1 MKSAVKTAFLCSG
14 CGNDFPKW
22 HGQCPACNEWGTLS
36 EFKISK
42 RSKKTVSENRRKPA
56 SLAEILYKQSTERF
70 SAKLQEV
77 DRVLGGGLLKG
88 SVILLGGNPGIGKST
103 LALQIVVGCGVPS
116 LFVSAEESEDQVAMR
131 AKRLNIQSDDLQI
144 SGENQIERIVEHVSL
159 LKPEL
164 VIIDSIQ
171 TVFGMGIDSLPG
183 SPTQI
188 RESGQQLL
196 QMAKQRGV
204 SVIIIGH
211 VTKEG
216 VIAGPKMLE
225 HMVDTVLYLEGDGR
239 YDHRILRCVKNR
251 FGATNEVGIFM
262 MDEKG
267 LMEVSNPSE
276 LFLEE
281 RSTNVAGTAIYP
293 SLEGTR
299 PILVEVQALVSAAN
313 FGTPQRNV
321 NGFDYR
327 RLSMLLAVLEKRM
340 KIIMGTRDVFVNL
353 VGGLKVNDPAADL
366 GIISAVASSAME
378 KVIPPDF
385 VLIGEVGL
393 TGEVRSVGQ
402 LKKRLKE
409 AKALGFTQAL
419 IPHSGKQSIKPLP
432 KGLTVKPVATVQ
444 EAFNIL
450 F

>member
-1 MKSAVKTAFLCSG
+1 M
-14 CGNDFPKW
+14 P
-22 HGQCPACNEWGTLS
+22 
-36 EFKISK
+36 
-42 RSKKTVSENRRKPA
+42 
-56 SLAEILYKQSTERF
+56 Y
-70 SAKLQEV
+70 
-77 DRVLGGGLLKG
+77 
-88 SVILLGGNPGIGKST
+88 ILLY
-103 LALQIVVGCGVPS
+103 
-116 LFVSAEESEDQVAMR
+116 AEESEDQVAMR

-171 TVFGMGIDSLPG
+171 TVFGMEIDSLPG

-225 HMVDTVLYLEGDGR
+225 HMVDTVLYLEGDER

-419 IPHSGKQSIKPLP
+419 IPHSSKQSIKPLP
-432 KGLTVKPVATVQ
+432 KGLTVKPVSTVQ

>member
-1 MKSAVKTAFLCSG
+1 
-14 CGNDFPKW
+14 
-22 HGQCPACNEWGTLS
+22 
-36 EFKISK
+36 
-42 RSKKTVSENRRKPA
+42 
-56 SLAEILYKQSTERF
+56 
-70 SAKLQEV
+70 
-77 DRVLGGGLLKG
+77 
-88 SVILLGGNPGIGKST
+88 
-103 LALQIVVGCGVPS
+103 
-116 LFVSAEESEDQVAMR
+116 
-131 AKRLNIQSDDLQI
+131 
-144 SGENQIERIVEHVSL
+144 
-159 LKPEL
+159 
-164 VIIDSIQ
+164 
-171 TVFGMGIDSLPG
+171 
-183 SPTQI
+183 
-188 RESGQQLL
+188 
-196 QMAKQRGV
+196 
-204 SVIIIGH
+204 
-211 VTKEG
+211 
-216 VIAGPKMLE
+216 
-225 HMVDTVLYLEGDGR
+225 
-239 YDHRILRCVKNR
+239 
-251 FGATNEVGIFM
+251 M

-276 LFLEE
+276 LFLGE

-299 PILVEVQALVSAAN
+299 PILVEVQALVSTAN

-321 NGFDYR
+321 NGFYYR

-340 KIIMGTRDVFVNL
+340 KIIMGTKDVFVNL

-409 AKALGFTQAL
+409 AKALGFIQAL
-419 IPHSGKQSIKPLP
+419 IPHSSKQSIKPLP
-432 KGLTVKPVATVQ
+432 KGLTVKPVSTVQ